1 MSASKNKPADPTS
14 FWKVA
19 LISMSIVRTRFSFQD
34 ASLIRSDDVP
44 HALCNQH
51 DVWQCS
57 HEEIKSQDRLT
68 AATLPLH
75 APSAHSDCHLPGW
88 ALETLSK
95 EGRKFLRPPNIVT
108 CPVGRSEPVPKKCQ
122 CCCAWLSQVAT
133 SSRIVV
139 TIS

>member
-1 MSASKNKPADPTS
+1 
-14 FWKVA
+14 
-19 LISMSIVRTRFSFQD
+19 MSIVRTRFSFQD

-75 APSAHSDCHLPGW
+75 Q
-88 ALETLSK
+88 ALTQTVTCPVGRSK
-95 EGRKFLRPPNIVT
+95 PCPKKGEKFLRPPNIVG
-108 CPVGRSEPVPKKCQ
+108 PV
-122 CCCAWLSQVAT
+122 L
-133 SSRIVV
+133 IVV
-139 TIS
+139 GIKKEKEKNSQKGKKKREGKGFC

>member
-1 MSASKNKPADPTS
+1 MGASKNKPADPTS

-75 APSAHSDCHLPGW
+75 Q
-88 ALETLSK
+88 ALTQTVTCPVGRSK
-95 EGRKFLRPPNIVT
+95 PCPKKGEKFLRPPNIVT

-122 CCCAWLSQVAT
+122 CCCAWLSQAAT